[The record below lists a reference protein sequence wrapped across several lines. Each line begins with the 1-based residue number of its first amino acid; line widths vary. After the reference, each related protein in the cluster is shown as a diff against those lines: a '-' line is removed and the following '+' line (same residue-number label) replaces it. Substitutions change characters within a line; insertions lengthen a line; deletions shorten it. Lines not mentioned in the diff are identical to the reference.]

1 MSETARWLNLSL
13 YQGAPAKKGLT
24 TLAMAA
30 STNPLLQDKG
40 ARDPT
45 LFCTAYKKQRFYIFS
60 RSEPEDTKG
69 GDRDIFNEKP
79 TREEQNMA
87 LAAQPVKGDVA
98 LGSKGVIH
106 TTKGDIVSR
115 RSKLA
120 IRRSFPPQYFQLYP
134 DLVPKTVE
142 NFVTHAKNGYYNG
155 IIFHRIIQKFVSGHP
170 LSMFFMLT
178 LPRCC
183 KRVIRWAMARAV
195 NPSGATSLRMN
206 SIRS

>member
-1 MSETARWLNLSL
+1 MTNRVSRVLGMSETARWLNLSL

-45 LFCTAYKKQRFYIFS
+45 LYCTAYKKQRFYIFS
-60 RSEPEDTKG
+60 RSEPEDTKD

-79 TREEQNMA
+79 TREEQSMA

-120 IRRSFPPQYFQLYP
+120 IRRSFPRSTSSCIQTLCQRRS
-134 DLVPKTVE
+134 KTLLPMPRM
-142 NFVTHAKNGYYNG
+142 G
-155 IIFHRIIQKFVSGHP
+155 ITMASSSTVS
-170 LSMFFMLT
+170 F
-178 LPRCC
+178 R
-183 KRVIRWAMARAV
+183 
-195 NPSGATSLRMN
+195 N
-206 SIRS
+206 S

>member
-30 STNPLLQDKG
+30 SANPLLQDKS

-79 TREEQNMA
+79 TREEQSIA
-87 LAAQPVKGDVA
+87 LAAQPAKNQAA
-98 LGSKGVIH
+98 LGTSCVIH
-106 TTKGDIVSR
+106 TTKGDIVSTSTR
-115 RSKLA
+115 
-120 IRRSFPPQYFQLYP
+120 
-134 DLVPKTVE
+134 E
-142 NFVTHAKNGYYNG
+142 AKDY
-155 IIFHRIIQKFVSGHP
+155 
-170 LSMFFMLT
+170 
-178 LPRCC
+178 
-183 KRVIRWAMARAV
+183 A
-195 NPSGATSLRMN
+195 
-206 SIRS
+206 